1 MNEHKVS
8 RWRSQSVRSW
18 WRPLSLPPPKRTEEE
33 ALRKQEQDATDKII
47 LGNIQWNEWPGLQV
61 STFQDRGRGIV
72 ATTQFPRG
80 VVVCHYD
87 GTVISGK
94 MAQEY
99 IRHQEESGADTS
111 YTLDFLR
118 SRKHVID
125 ALHGSGLGRLINHGR
140 KHPNLKAVGR
150 ILGGNL
156 YLLFE
161 TVRKILPG
169 DELLYN
175 YGQRSYT
182 TKEGE
187 RIRPEWLNSC
197 PCRICQEEERRKR
210 KKKKKE

>member
-1 MNEHKVS
+1 MNT
-8 RWRSQSVRSW
+8 RSADGGRRV
-18 WRPLSLPPPKRTEEE
+18 
-33 ALRKQEQDATDKII
+33 
-47 LGNIQWNEWPGLQV
+47 LGVGGDLQV
-61 STFQDRGRGIV
+61 SPHPKGQKRRPCENKSRTPLTGLFWVTSNGMNGLVYKCPHFKIEGGALLLPLNSLRGLWSAITMVRSSV
-72 ATTQFPRG
+72 VKWPRSTS
-80 VVVCHYD
+80 D
-87 GTVISGK
+87 IKKS
-94 MAQEY
+94 
-99 IRHQEESGADTS
+99 RGADTS
-111 YTLDFLR
+111 YSLDFLH
-118 SRKHVID
+118 SGKHVID